1 MIKIHELQP
10 CDWDWIQEREP
21 INWTS
26 DTCGVVFIDD
36 ETNRIAAA
44 FILYDLSI
52 NSAYCH
58 VIVENPMAMRRKHLE
73 AAFDYAFNLNKVKML
88 LGHVPSDNTKALRI
102 DKHLGFVEHSTVEN
116 ALADG
121 IHEIKVILKKEDC
134 KYLRK

>member
-10 CDWDWIQEREP
+10 CDWDWIQKIEP

-26 DTCGVVFIDD
+26 DTCGVVAIDN
-36 ETNRIAAA
+36 ETNKIAGA
-44 FILYDLSI
+44 FVMYDFAP

-58 VIVENPMAMRRKHLE
+58 IIIGNPMALRKNHLE
-73 AAFDYAFNLNKVKML
+73 TVFDYAFNAKGIKILM
-88 LGHVPSDNTKALRI
+88 GYVPSNNVKALRI
-102 DKHLGFVEHSTVEN
+102 DKRLGFKKHSWVKDGID
-116 ALADG
+116 DG